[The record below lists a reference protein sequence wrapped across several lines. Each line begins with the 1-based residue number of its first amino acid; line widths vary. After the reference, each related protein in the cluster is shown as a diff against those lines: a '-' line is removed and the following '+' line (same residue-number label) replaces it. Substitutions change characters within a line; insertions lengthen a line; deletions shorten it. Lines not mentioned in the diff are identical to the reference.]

1 MKLNGCL
8 REVSKVFQVSMIF
21 SGHFKGG
28 SRKIV
33 GIKVSK
39 RSSKGVSRRFPRC
52 FKEVSRGFKESIKCV
67 SRKFHKKFQGC
78 FKFCFAILLQHESHC
93 SYLSRRR
100 ACFFTSIIILLWF
113 GKLEELKNQ

>member
-8 REVSKVFQVSMIF
+8 REVSKVSMIF

-39 RSSKGVSRRFPRC
+39 RSSKGVSRRFQRRLM
-52 FKEVSRGFKESIKCV
+52 EASRVLNKV
-67 SRKFHKKFQGC
+67 LQ
-78 FKFCFAILLQHESHC
+78 FCSSVDLIAPTK
-93 SYLSRRR
+93 
-100 ACFFTSIIILLWF
+100 A
-113 GKLEELKNQ
+113 